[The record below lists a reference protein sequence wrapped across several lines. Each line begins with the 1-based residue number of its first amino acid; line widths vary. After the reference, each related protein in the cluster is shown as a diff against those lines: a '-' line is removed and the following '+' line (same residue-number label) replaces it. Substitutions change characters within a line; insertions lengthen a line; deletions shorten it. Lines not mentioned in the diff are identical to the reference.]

1 MCDFCHQ
8 HGEGKKWYLDA
19 RNYSEDLLSDLR
31 RREFIKRFFA
41 SPDHLAKGERALN
54 VLDKIP
60 SFLSGGVRRKI
71 TEKQKVNHFGQVVPI
86 EDVERIFGF
95 TTSVVRLACICR
107 HVRIGPEHRYCYGI
121 SLAPGGGEMIK
132 LIREIDPAYLIGPQ
146 TGGLEFMPGDQALA
160 LMRENEEEGLCHT
173 VWTFVTPFLGGICNC
188 SLPDCMALRTTL
200 THKTPIVFRSEYLA
214 RVDEDKCIGCGECV
228 KLCPFD
234 AFLPHKRKMKARVNV
249 RKCYGCGVCRT
260 SCVRAAIGLVDRA
273 SVPEAASLWL

>member
-1 MCDFCHQ
+1 
-8 HGEGKKWYLDA
+8 
-19 RNYSEDLLSDLR
+19 
-31 RREFIKRFFA
+31 
-41 SPDHLAKGERALN
+41 
-54 VLDKIP
+54 
-60 SFLSGGVRRKI
+60 
-71 TEKQKVNHFGQVVPI
+71 
-86 EDVERIFGF
+86 
-95 TTSVVRLACICR
+95 
-107 HVRIGPEHRYCYGI
+107 
-121 SLAPGGGEMIK
+121 
-132 LIREIDPAYLIGPQ
+132 
-146 TGGLEFMPGDQALA
+146 MPGDEALA

-188 SLPDCMALRTTL
+188 SLPDCLALRTTL

-234 AFLPHKRKMKARVNV
+234 AFLPHKRKKKARVNV